1 MTPQDF
7 EFLRS
12 MLKERSGL
20 ILTEEKQ
27 YLLECRLMPVA
38 RECGLD
44 SLTELVRALREPAAD
59 ELVVKVTEAMTINE
73 SLFFRDKSPFENFT
87 QLMLPALAASRAP
100 MKKLRIWCAAAST
113 GQEPYSL
120 SMTIKENSDKI
131 PGWDVELIGTD
142 LSSEVLEKARAGLY
156 SQFEVQRGLPIQMLV
171 KYFNQV
177 GSMWQIDAAIRAMV
191 DYRQLNLLKNFEH
204 LGSFDIIFCRNVL
217 IYFDAETKKDIFER
231 LARQLQPDGY
241 LVLGAAETV
250 IGHSAH
256 FTPAEG
262 VRGVY
267 VKSVKDDEKP
277 VTSQPGAQPS
287 AIGATPVRPIA
298 ATGGSTV

>member
-1 MTPQDF
+1 MTPQEF
-7 EFLRS
+7 EFLRTL
-12 MLKERSGL
+12 LKDRSGL

-27 YLLECRLMPVA
+27 YLLECRLMPLA
-38 RECGLD
+38 REHGLE
-44 SLTELVRALREPAAD
+44 SLSGLVRALREQAD
-59 ELVVKVTEAMTINE
+59 DQLIVKVTEAMTINE

-87 QLMLPALAASRAP
+87 ELMLPNLAAARAP

-120 SMTIKENSDKI
+120 AITIKENGAKI

-171 KYFNQV
+171 KYFAQV
-177 GSMWQIDAAIRAMV
+177 GSMWQIDAGVRAMV
-191 DYRQLNLLKNFEH
+191 DYRQLNLLESFQH
-204 LGSFDIIFCRNVL
+204 LGTFDIIFCRNVL

-267 VKSVKDDEKP
+267 VKSVKPDEKP
-277 VTSQPGAQPS
+277 EAPKIGTQLNQPTA
-287 AIGATPVRPIA
+287 ATTRPIT
-298 ATGGSTV
+298 ATGAV

>member
-7 EFLRS
+7 DFLRE
-12 MLKERSGL
+12 MLRDSSGL
-20 ILTEEKQ
+20 VLTEEKQ

-38 RECGLD
+38 REHDLE
-44 SLTELVRALREPAAD
+44 SLTDLVRVLRDPAEKQLAA
-59 ELVVKVTEAMTINE
+59 KVTEAMTINE
-73 SLFFRDKSPFENFT
+73 SLFFRDKTPFENFT
-87 QLMLPALAASRAP
+87 QLMLPTLAASRAP
-100 MKKLRIWCAAAST
+100 MRKLRIWCAAAST

-120 SMTIKENSDKI
+120 AMTLKENNGKI
-131 PGWDVELIGTD
+131 TGWDIEIIGTD
-142 LSSEVLEKARAGLY
+142 LSSDVLEKAKAGLY

-177 GSMWQIDAAIRAMV
+177 GSMWQIDSSVRAMI
-191 DYRQLNLLKNFEH
+191 DFRKFNLLESFAS
-204 LGSFDIIFCRNVL
+204 LGTFDIIFCRNVL
-217 IYFDAETKKDIFER
+217 IYFDSDTKKDIFSR
-231 LARQLQPDGY
+231 MARQLQPDGY

-267 VKSVKDDEKP
+267 VKCVKDQEETAAKP
-277 VTSQPGAQPS
+277 AGGVSTPAS
-287 AIGATPVRPIA
+287 AVPRPTVA
-298 ATGGSTV
+298 VGGSN

>member
-7 EFLRS
+7 EFLQTL
-12 MLKERSGL
+12 LKDRSGL

-27 YLLECRLMPVA
+27 YLLECRLMPLA
-38 RECGLD
+38 RESGLE
-44 SLTELVRALREPAAD
+44 SLSDLVQALRRQTD
-59 ELVVKVTEAMTINE
+59 DQLVVKVTEAMTINE

-120 SMTIKENSDKI
+120 AITIKENGAKI

-171 KYFNQV
+171 KYFAQV
-177 GSMWQIDAAIRAMV
+177 GSMWQIDAGVRAMV
-191 DYRQLNLLKNFEH
+191 DYRQLNLLESFQH
-204 LGSFDIIFCRNVL
+204 LGTFDIIFCRNVL

-231 LARQLQPDGY
+231 MARQLQPDGY

-267 VKSVKDDEKP
+267 VKSVKQDDKP
-277 VTSQPGAQPS
+277 QAPKIGTQLNQPAANPARPIT
-287 AIGATPVRPIA
+287 AIGSA
-298 ATGGSTV
+298 